1 MDAHSQE
8 TEVVRQLFQKHV
20 PEVASGVVEIRGIAR
35 EVGVLSV
42 LVVYSADG
50 AVFDTVGACVG
61 PRGSRVQEIV
71 RELNGERIEIVR
83 WSDSVESLIGNLV
96 AANRVL
102 EVSFDDA
109 THVATVTLRPDRTP
123 FPAGAEVPER
133 VQTARLRLASRLVGW
148 DIKIDSQNVGFAF
161 E

>member
-8 TEVVRQLFQKHV
+8 TEVVRHLFQKHV

-83 WSDSVESLIGNLV
+83 WSDSVEALVGNLL
-96 AANRVL
+96 AANCVL
-102 EVSFDDA
+102 KVSFDDA
-109 THVATVTLRPDRTP
+109 AHVATVTLRPDRTP
-123 FPAGAEVPER
+123 FPAGAEEPER
-133 VQTARLRLASRLVGW
+133 VRTARLRLASRLVGW
-148 DIKIDSQNVGFAF
+148 DIKIDPQNVG
-161 E
+161 